1 MQALLMHADQP
12 CAVIDPESS
21 ILLSV
26 VNPNEM
32 PVGVWNENQM
42 VMNML
47 YRNWL
52 KARAIP
58 KGRPG
63 MDKIL
68 AKLEK
73 PLADAFL
80 DFHGVSLTD
89 SYWIKEK
96 DSPLT
101 WSDVNFHEN
110 GFYPVFG
117 SIYAGNEEIPWLPSP
132 DFVTD
137 GVMEK
142 FWMNVGNIPSLVKID
157 RRFGNTLTANEVF
170 LSRLSESMDLKARPV
185 SYQYG
190 KIGDLPVCI
199 CPCFVQNSRT
209 DFVSALQIAHGGT
222 LSKGT
227 AFFRQAFKEELED
240 MLFLDILVG
249 NTDRHEKN
257 YGLLK
262 TNGGEVFAP
271 IFDSGSCL
279 AYNADAS
286 DEKRPEIRLKYPFM
300 DISRQEAAKELSG
313 NRQVPDEHLACKIL
327 QNTYEQFSVPEYHF
341 DLARNVLLTG
351 MEALREAGREVQIPV
366 FHYDLWE
373 EEEYEST

>member
-96 DSPLT
+96 GSPLT
-101 WSDVNFHEN
+101 WQDVNFHDN

-117 SIYAGNEEIPWLPSP
+117 SIYA
-132 DFVTD
+132 
-137 GVMEK
+137 
-142 FWMNVGNIPSLVKID
+142 
-157 RRFGNTLTANEVF
+157 
-170 LSRLSESMDLKARPV
+170 LSRFCDGRGNGEILDER
-185 SYQYG
+185 G
-190 KIGDLPVCI
+190 E
-199 CPCFVQNSRT
+199 CPQ
-209 DFVSALQIAHGGT
+209 
-222 LSKGT
+222 
-227 AFFRQAFKEELED
+227 
-240 MLFLDILVG
+240 
-249 NTDRHEKN
+249 
-257 YGLLK
+257 
-262 TNGGEVFAP
+262 
-271 IFDSGSCL
+271 SGQ
-279 AYNADAS
+279 D
-286 DEKRPEIRLKYPFM
+286 
-300 DISRQEAAKELSG
+300 
-313 NRQVPDEHLACKIL
+313 
-327 QNTYEQFSVPEYHF
+327 
-341 DLARNVLLTG
+341 
-351 MEALREAGREVQIPV
+351 
-366 FHYDLWE
+366 
-373 EEEYEST
+373 